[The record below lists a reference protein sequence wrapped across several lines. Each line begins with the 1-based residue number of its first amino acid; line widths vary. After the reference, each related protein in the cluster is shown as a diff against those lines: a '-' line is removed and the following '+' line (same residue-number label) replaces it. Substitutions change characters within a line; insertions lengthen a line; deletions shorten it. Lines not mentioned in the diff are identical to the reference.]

1 MSKYIG
7 INQRVPFS
15 VIDNAL
21 SYYLESGELDRE
33 EILNEMLAVT
43 KGANRA
49 EKASKYAVQILTRP
63 EPLLKGLQKGFS
75 SGKYARL
82 SENER
87 KVIVLCLVCYTFPI
101 VYDALCSIATV
112 LKVQP
117 QVSRAY
123 INQKMGVIYGS
134 NRTLDIALDAIIPM
148 MIELNTIKR
157 EKTGIYVKGNSLNIK
172 NHIIAELYIYSDIF
186 LSGSKSI
193 NRDDVSYRA
202 WFFFNQVDF
211 KPEVHNKLL
220 KFTEGRIGGGYIGL

>member
-21 SYYLESGELDRE
+21 SDFIESGEINKE
-33 EILNEMLAVT
+33 EILSGMLNTT

-49 EKASKYAVQILTRP
+49 NKGSKYAIQILTKP
-63 EPLLKGLQKGFS
+63 EPIIKFIQKNFS
-75 SGKYARL
+75 SGKYSRL
-82 SENER
+82 TENER
-87 KVIVLCLVCYTFPI
+87 KVIILCLLCYTFPI

-148 MIELNTIKR
+148 MIELNTMIR
-157 EKTGIYVKGNSLNIK
+157 EKTGIYIKGEILNIK
-172 NHIIAELYIYSDIF
+172 HPMLAELYVYTDIF

-193 NRDDVSYRA
+193 NRDDVTHRGWY
-202 WFFFNQVDF
+202 FFNHVDY
-211 KPEVHNKLL
+211 KPEVHNKIL
-220 KFTEGRIGGGYIGL
+220 KFSEGRVGGGYIGI

>member
-15 VIDNAL
+15 VLDNAL
-21 SYYLESGELDRE
+21 SYYLESGELNRE
-33 EILNEMLAVT
+33 EILAEMLAVT
-43 KGANRA
+43 KGENRA
-49 EKASKYAVQILTRP
+49 EKALKYAIQILTRP
-63 EPLLKGLQKGFS
+63 EPLLKQLQKGFGG
-75 SGKYARL
+75 GKYARL

-117 QVSRAY
+117 HVSRAY

-134 NRTLDIALDAIIPM
+134 NRTLDVALDAIIPM
-148 MIELNTIKR
+148 MIELNTMKR
-157 EKTGIYVKGNSLNIK
+157 EKTGIYVKGDPLNIK
-172 NHIIAELYIYSDIF
+172 NPIISEIYIYTDIF

-193 NRDDVSYRA
+193 SRDDVSYGA

-220 KFTEGRIGGGYIGL
+220 KFTEGRVGGGYISL

>member
-15 VIDNAL
+15 VLDNAL
-21 SYYLESGELDRE
+21 SYYLESGELNRE
-33 EILNEMLAVT
+33 EILAEMLAVT
-43 KGANRA
+43 KGENRA
-49 EKASKYAVQILTRP
+49 EKALKYAIQILTRP
-63 EPLLKGLQKGFS
+63 EPLLKHLQKVFS
-75 SGKYARL
+75 SGKYARF
-82 SENER
+82 SESER

-117 QVSRAY
+117 CVSRAY

-134 NRTLDIALDAIIPM
+134 NRTLDVALDAIIPM

-157 EKTGIYVKGNSLNIK
+157 EKTGIYIKGDTLNIR
-172 NHIIAELYIYSDIF
+172 NHLIAELYIYSDIF

-193 NRDDVSYRA
+193 NKDDVSYRA

-211 KPEVHNKLL
+211 KPEVHNRLL
-220 KFTEGRIGGGYIGL
+220 KFTEGRVGGGYISL